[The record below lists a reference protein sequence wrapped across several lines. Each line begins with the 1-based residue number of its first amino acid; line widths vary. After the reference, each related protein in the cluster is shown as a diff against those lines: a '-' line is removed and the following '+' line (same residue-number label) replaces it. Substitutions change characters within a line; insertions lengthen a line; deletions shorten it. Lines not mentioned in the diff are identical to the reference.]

1 MLGTPRLVR
10 LLGGC
15 AEDSELIA
23 ALLAELGAFTG
34 AGWEQDDDTTAG
46 TRRAVG
52 RRGAG
57 AGRAGGGTV
66 PRIVT

>member
-1 MLGTPRLVR
+1 MLGTSRFAW

-15 AEDSELIA
+15 ADDSELIA

-34 AGWEQDDDTTAG
+34 AGWEQDDEISAV

-52 RRGAG
+52 RRGAR
-57 AGRAGGGTV
+57 AGRAGVGWSLGS
-66 PRIVT
+66 